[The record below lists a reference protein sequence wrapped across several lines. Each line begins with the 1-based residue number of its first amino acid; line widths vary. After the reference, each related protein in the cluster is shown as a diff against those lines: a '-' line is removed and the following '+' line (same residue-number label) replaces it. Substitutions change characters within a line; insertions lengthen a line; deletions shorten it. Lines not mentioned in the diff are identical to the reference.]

1 MCYSNKK
8 FKANIKILV
17 TIETRRT
24 YLVSEPNYRTT
35 KFFAEHLLAI
45 EMKKTQMLINK
56 PVHLALSILELKILI
71 YEFWYDYIKS
81 KYGEKAKLC
90 YIDTDRFIEYIKEMI
105 FIKKS
110 EKTLK
115 LDLILQIMNY
125 IDHCLKEKIKK

>member
-1 MCYSNKK
+1 
-8 FKANIKILV
+8 
-17 TIETRRT
+17 
-24 YLVSEPNYRTT
+24 
-35 KFFAEHLLAI
+35 
-45 EMKKTQMLINK
+45 MKKTQMLINK